1 MGCSQV
7 VRHRNL
13 DPTGKGSNPF
23 TPVSCVCLDSSA
35 VEQRTENPWVR
46 GSNPLLDKYSRQRI
60 FYRYPIYKYSMFFM
74 VVRCLCVYHVT

>member
-13 DPTGKGSNPF
+13 DPTCKGSNPF
-23 TPVSCVCLDSSA
+23 TPVVSDCLGSSV

-46 GSNPLLDKYSRQRI
+46 GSNPLLDTQAYV
-60 FYRYPIYKYSMFFM
+60 F
-74 VVRCLCVYHVT
+74 VG

>member
-13 DPTGKGSNPF
+13 DPTCKGSNPF
-23 TPVSCVCLDSSA
+23 TPDIPGISYHVPKDIHGGLGSSV

-46 GSNPLLDKYSRQRI
+46 GSNPLLDIQIQVLSDECLSGRR
-60 FYRYPIYKYSMFFM
+60 YRS
-74 VVRCLCVYHVT
+74 

>member
-13 DPTGKGSNPF
+13 DPTRKGSNPF
-23 TPVSCVCLDSSA
+23 TPVVLDRLGSSV

-46 GSNPLLDKYSRQRI
+46 GSNPLLDIQIHVLSDECLSGRR
-60 FYRYPIYKYSMFFM
+60 YRS
-74 VVRCLCVYHVT
+74 

>member
-13 DPTGKGSNPF
+13 DPTRKGSNPF
-23 TPVSCVCLDSSA
+23 TPVVLDRLGSSV

-46 GSNPLLDKYSRQRI
+46 GSNPLLDRTMKCHGICHMHLR
-60 FYRYPIYKYSMFFM
+60 
-74 VVRCLCVYHVT
+74 